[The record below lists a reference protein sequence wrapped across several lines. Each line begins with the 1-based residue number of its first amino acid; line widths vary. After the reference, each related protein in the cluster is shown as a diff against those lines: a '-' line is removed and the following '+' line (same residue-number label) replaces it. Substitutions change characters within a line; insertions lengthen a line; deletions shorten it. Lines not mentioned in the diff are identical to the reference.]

1 VSRVKPAQVR
11 FYVDADILG
20 LGRILASL
28 RPDVTFPGDPG
39 TVLFK
44 KQRPPCVVTTPA
56 TLDTEWIPRV
66 TAEGMLIITRDRQI
80 QHHLAE
86 LQAVK
91 EYRARMVALSGKDA
105 RGTFDQLEIVM
116 CRWRDIEACL
126 EQTGPFI
133 YTATR
138 TVFRRIDLHASGR

>member
-1 VSRVKPAQVR
+1 M
-11 FYVDADILG
+11 
-20 LGRILASL
+20 
-28 RPDVTFPGDPG
+28 
-39 TVLFK
+39 LFK

-56 TLDTEWIPRV
+56 TPDTEWIPRV

-91 EYRARMVALSGKDA
+91 EHGARMVALSGKDA

-126 EQTGPFI
+126 EQPGPFI

-138 TVFRRIDLHASGR
+138 TVFRRIDLHASDR

>member
-1 VSRVKPAQVR
+1 MSRVKPAQVR

-20 LGRILASL
+20 LGRILAGL
-28 RPDVTFPGDPG
+28 RPDVTYPGDPG
-39 TVLFK
+39 TVLYK
-44 KQRPPCVVTTPA
+44 KQRPPCVVQTPA

-91 EYRARMVALSGKDA
+91 EYGARMVALSGKDA

-126 EQTGPFI
+126 DEAGPFI

-138 TVFRRIDLHASGR
+138 TVFRRIDLHASQS